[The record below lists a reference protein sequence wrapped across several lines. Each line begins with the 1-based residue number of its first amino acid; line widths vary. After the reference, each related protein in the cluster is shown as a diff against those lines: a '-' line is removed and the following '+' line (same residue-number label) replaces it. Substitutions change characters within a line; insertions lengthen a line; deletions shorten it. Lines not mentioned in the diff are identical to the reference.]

1 MHAAVRGG
9 ARGRVVRVSCLC
21 AGPRV
26 LRSAAAR
33 GVRART
39 VRARVVVRP
48 AVRGRLH
55 ICFLK

>member
-9 ARGRVVRVSCLC
+9 TRGRVVRVSCLC
-21 AGPRV
+21 AGARA
-26 LRSAAAR
+26 LHSAAAR

-39 VRARVVVRP
+39 VRVVVRP

>member
-9 ARGRVVRVSCLC
+9 ARGRVVRVSYLVCVRAPARC
-21 AGPRV
+21 
-26 LRSAAAR
+26 SAAAR

-39 VRARVVVRP
+39 VRVVVRP